1 MCNVHRNTNTLRKKL
16 KRGEAFS
23 EVEWSPIRGFCPN
36 VPRVRQAAVCTCSP
50 ENWYFKPTQAMFSSR
65 GEEYEELGLYC
76 LFWRLDSCWEL
87 VYFWGFLTFP
97 PPSSDLEH
105 AQRVT
110 YRAKNIWQFC
120 HFVLAV
126 RCFHRSI
133 FFGAL
138 QTGPLSGPWASLFT
152 SLDLPDRSIAERSL
166 LSRWGNFLQCWLNP
180 ALSLYICT
188 LTVSLFL
195 WT

>member
-1 MCNVHRNTNTLRKKL
+1 MGKCTQSQLLRRYL
-16 KRGEAFS
+16 PA
-23 EVEWSPIRGFCPN
+23 
-36 VPRVRQAAVCTCSP
+36 
-50 ENWYFKPTQAMFSSR
+50 
-65 GEEYEELGLYC
+65 
-76 LFWRLDSCWEL
+76 CW
-87 VYFWGFLTFP
+87 
-97 PPSSDLEH
+97 
-105 AQRVT
+105 AQRDIAC
-110 YRAKNIWQFC
+110 RLWDPHKNQQLKKNLKKKNIWQFF

-188 LTVSLFL
+188 LTVSLYLWPQLSPSSANIFL
-195 WT
+195 STTFEIKVQDNVSVWFEATTLQTTQ